1 MKILMG
7 AAGGVLLGAGAMWG
21 LTSQSVE
28 PELVEVVPDGY
39 YDLSSMPD
47 ELEAKFADEAFI
59 AQIVQQEK
67 MKEETLAKMRAA
79 AAARSMVSLL
89 EGVPDFPFEMAFFEP
104 EEDHA
109 WPALEDP
116 AIQAMLD
123 AEKDKLVVLNY
134 WATWCAPC
142 IHELPDMNNASAR
155 LEEVGVSL
163 IALNA
168 DPMGKDTPESIEA
181 FLAEKGIDML
191 TNATVAG
198 ADIKN
203 AMATANMSMEKGSS
217 ISYPHNIVFAP
228 GGIPYGYFQGL
239 AIPADN
245 SPIWNSDEMIGFF
258 KALAESEAT

>member
-1 MKILMG
+1 MKLLIG
-7 AAGGVLLGAGAMWG
+7 AVGGVLLGAGAMWG
-21 LTSQSVE
+21 VTSQGVE
-28 PELVEVVPDGY
+28 PEIVEIIPDGY

-79 AAARSMVSLL
+79 AAARSMVSLPD
-89 EGVPDFPFEMAFFEP
+89 GVPEFPFEVAFFEP
-104 EEDHA
+104 EDGHG
-109 WPALEDP
+109 WPVLEDP

-123 AEKDKLVVLNY
+123 AEKHNWVVLNY

-142 IHELPDMNNASAR
+142 IHELPDMNNASTR

-168 DPMGKDTPESIEA
+168 DPLGKDTPGSVEA
-181 FLAEKGIDML
+181 FLIEKGIDVL

-203 AMATANMSMEKGSS
+203 AMAAGSMSIETSF
-217 ISYPHNIVFAP
+217 SYPHNIVFAP

-239 AIPADN
+239 PIPKDN
-245 SPIWNSDEMIGFF
+245 SPIWNSDEMISFF
-258 KALAESEAT
+258 GALVESEAT